1 MNANVTNP
9 RWSTIALAAS
19 ATATLA
25 IGTVVG
31 YTIGHA
37 TTLAPA
43 ATTPLAAPAQESPAA
58 MSKDAAGVEAT
69 IRDEFRTLY
78 QGDITKE
85 QWQHYCDDLITA
97 ESRAHVNGC
106 EALKDDYMGH
116 KDEIRRIENIVIEGD
131 KATASVDYHT
141 VLYGGGNATIQETLY
156 WEDGRWKLDSRMRND
171 R

>member
-1 MNANVTNP
+1 MNANVTNA

-25 IGTVVG
+25 IGMTVG

-37 TTLAPA
+37 TTPAPS
-43 ATTPLAAPAQESPAA
+43 ATMPLAAPAQESPAA

-106 EALKDDYMGH
+106 EAPKDDYMGH